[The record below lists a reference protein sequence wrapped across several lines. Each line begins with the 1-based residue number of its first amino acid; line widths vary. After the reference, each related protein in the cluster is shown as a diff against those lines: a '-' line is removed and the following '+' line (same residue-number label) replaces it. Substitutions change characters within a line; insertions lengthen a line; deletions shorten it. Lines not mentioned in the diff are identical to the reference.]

1 MIPTITCIENACV
14 AGVVWRPDLMAAF
27 LAWWMP
33 LNLLSWLGFMAFV
46 HWKVGG
52 EWEDSVLKLSWF
64 LSMTLFFWPWIIS
77 KLVST
82 VILVWIDNRHRKKR
96 MSNQE
101 AYFRN
106 KHFTEDF

>member
-33 LNLLSWLGFMAFV
+33 LNLLSWLAVLILVPLMNGRR
-46 HWKVGG
+46 WKEEVFT
-52 EWEDSVLKLSWF
+52 LRRTL
-64 LSMTLFFWPWIIS
+64 LMTLFFWPDFIGRVGYV
-77 KLVST
+77 L
-82 VILVWIDNRHRKKR
+82 IDHWRKSRNRKKR